1 MNGILR
7 GLRENQAKSDA
18 QAVDPR
24 LRGRTY
30 AIPFED
36 VWQASIGLCGGG
48 LWGWAISDSDDQA
61 GVIEGLV
68 QTALPWPDVDI
79 RVLISLDHNAQT
91 RVDLWAV
98 ARTERGDL
106 GRTRRLI
113 GRFLKRLD
121 RRLKATPA
129 QILDPALL
137 PVFEDQT

>member
-7 GLRENQAKSDA
+7 GLRENQARTDA

-36 VWQASIGLCGGG
+36 VWQASIWLCGGG
-48 LWGWAISDSDDQA
+48 LWRWAISSSDDRA
-61 GVIEGLV
+61 GVIEAFARA
-68 QTALPWPDVDI
+68 ALLGPDVDI

-91 RVDLWAV
+91 RVDLWTV

-106 GRTRRLI
+106 GRTRRLV

-137 PVFEDQT
+137 PVFEDRT

>member
-48 LWGWAISDSDDQA
+48 LRRWAISSSDDRA
-61 GVIEGLV
+61 GVIEV
-68 QTALPWPDVDI
+68 IARAALLGPDVDI

-91 RVDLWAV
+91 RVDLWAA

-106 GRTRRLI
+106 GRTRRLV

-121 RRLKATPA
+121 RGLKATPA

-137 PVFEDQT
+137 PVFEDQS